1 MKYLYETAFCYDD
14 VIRQKSSEEVLHQ
27 ILSPLEGKLD
37 IQIPEG
43 VWVYINV
50 IASSVIFEVKDGYI
64 MNRGMLLIK
73 RN

>member
-14 VIRQKSSEEVLHQ
+14 VIRQKSSEEVLYQ
-27 ILSPLEGKLD
+27 ILSPLECKLD
-37 IQIPEG
+37 TKYLKD

>member
-43 VWVYINV
+43 GMGIHNV

>member
-14 VIRQKSSEEVLHQ
+14 VIRQKSSEEVLHH

-43 VWVYINV
+43 GMGIHKCY
-50 IASSVIFEVKDGYI
+50 SVFCYF
-64 MNRGMLLIK
+64 
-73 RN
+73 